1 MVMGVRMML
10 QQRKQRSGSM
20 AGPLT
25 ATLLLTAA
33 ALACVSGCSQNE
45 PVALAAA
52 STLEIPEAFDAAGER
67 WVQKA
72 ELDESDQRCLHRYFS
87 QNPALTG
94 SAAVE
99 GNPIVFTAGRSS
111 RRFYWVQPGIQNPAW
126 TCVSCVGGRFAMS
139 DGRGDP
145 FVHDAV
151 ESKP

>member
-1 MVMGVRMML
+1 MI
-10 QQRKQRSGSM
+10 QQRQRQSESM
-20 AGPLT
+20 AGPL
-25 ATLLLTAA
+25 AVAILLA
-33 ALACVSGCSQNE
+33 ACVSGCSQSQ

-67 WVQKA
+67 WVQKE
-72 ELDESDQRCLHRYFS
+72 ELDEIDQRCLHTYFS

-145 FVHDAV
+145 FVDDPV

>member
-1 MVMGVRMML
+1 ML
-10 QQRKQRSGSM
+10 QQRQQSGSM
-20 AGPLT
+20 AGPL
-25 ATLLLTAA
+25 AVAILLA
-33 ALACVSGCSQNE
+33 ACVSGCSQSE

-52 STLEIPEAFDAAGER
+52 SALEIPEAFDAAGER

-72 ELDESDQRCLHRYFS
+72 ELDESDQRCLHTYFS

-145 FVHDAV
+145 FVDDPV
-151 ESKP
+151 QSTP

>member
-1 MVMGVRMML
+1 MI
-10 QQRKQRSGSM
+10 QQRQQRFGSM
-20 AGPLT
+20 AGQIAT
-25 ATLLLTAA
+25 ALLLTAT
-33 ALACVSGCSQNE
+33 ALACVSGCSQSE

-67 WVQKA
+67 WVLKA
-72 ELDESDQRCLHRYFS
+72 GLDESDQRCLHTYFS

-145 FVHDAV
+145 FVDDPV